1 MEGTTLLGLA
11 LVGGGAAALAFILKR
26 PAKTT
31 PAPSREEVNVLQSE
45 SSNQPNAKPEE
56 HEEVPALIGADVEII
71 APSKPTTPKPSDS
84 KFGSTGTGSISGRP
98 RPKPSQAHP
107 TEIGP
112 FINLEYV
119 GEGAMA
125 TVYRALDTRNQQVVA
140 LKLVLPS
147 FQNDPEFAKRF
158 EREGQISGA
167 LNHPNIVKIYET
179 AQHAGRVTMSMEFIE
194 GRALDVMLDEG
205 TLPFSQ
211 IVRIAG
217 QLIDGLHYAH
227 QRDLVHRDIKPNNIL
242 VTQNGIPK
250 LLDFGLALQAGM
262 NRFTTVGASMGT
274 PTHMSP
280 ETLTTGNSDKKSD
293 QYAMGV
299 VLFQMITG
307 ECPFLGPDAMSI
319 AMQHVKSP
327 PPSLRSIRPD
337 TPERLEK
344 IVGRML
350 KKDPAERY
358 PALTQIQME
367 LMNAV

>member
-1 MEGTTLLGLA
+1 MEGTTLLGLV
-11 LVGGGAAALAFILKR
+11 LVGGGAAALGFVYKR
-26 PAKTT
+26 VTTKSAESAK
-31 PAPSREEVNVLQSE
+31 EETAVI
-45 SSNQPNAKPEE
+45 QPVSKAKKQETKPQKT
-56 HEEVPALIGADVEII
+56 EEVPALLGVDDDLIPAKPPAK
-71 APSKPTTPKPSDS
+71 APASN
-84 KFGSTGTGSISGRP
+84 FGSAGTGSISGRP
-98 RPKPSQAHP
+98 RPKPSQVHP

-112 FINLEYV
+112 FVNLEYV

-125 TVYRALDTRNQQVVA
+125 TVYRALDTRSQQVVA
-140 LKLVLPS
+140 LKLVLPTY
-147 FQNDPEFAKRF
+147 QNDPEFAKRF
-158 EREGQISGA
+158 EREGEISKA
-167 LNHPNIVKIYET
+167 LHHPNIVKIYET

-217 QLIDGLHYAH
+217 QLLDGLHYAH
-227 QRDLVHRDIKPNNIL
+227 QRELVHRDIKPNNIL